1 MLTIA
6 LPKGRIAEETLA
18 IFAEIFGEE
27 SSKENGKEFQFEGRE
42 LMLDIGDFRF
52 LNVRNQDVPTYV
64 EHGSADIGVVGLD
77 VITEKELDIVKLL
90 DMRLG
95 KCKVAIGIKNEDD
108 IDWSKPNIKIA
119 TKMVNITKDYF
130 SSKAVGVEIIKLY
143 GSIELAP
150 LVGLADAIV
159 DIVETGNTMRENGLK
174 VAEDIMDSSAH
185 LIANKNSYYA
195 KKDEI
200 LTLYQKIKT
209 IVESRESK

>member
-1 MLTIA
+1 MEV
-6 LPKGRIAEETLA
+6 G
-18 IFAEIFGEE
+18 
-27 SSKENGKEFQFEGRE
+27 N
-42 LMLDIGDFRF
+42 FRF

-64 EHGSADIGVVGLD
+64 EYGSADIGVVGLD

-90 DMRLG
+90 DMNLG
-95 KCKVAIGIKNEDD
+95 KCKVAIGIREEDE
-108 IDWSKPNIKIA
+108 IDWNRPNIKIA
-119 TKMVNITKDYF
+119 TKMVNITEQYF
-130 SSKAVGVEIIKLY
+130 ASKAMGVEIIKLY

-159 DIVETGNTMRENGLK
+159 DIVETGATMRENGLK

-200 LTLYQKIKT
+200 LSLYEKINEVVK
-209 IVESRESK
+209 SRA

>member
-1 MLTIA
+1 MLTVA

-18 IFAEIFGEE
+18 IFAEIFG
-27 SSKENGKEFQFEGRE
+27 GEFKFEGRE
-42 LMLDIGDFRF
+42 LIMEVGDFRF

-90 DMRLG
+90 DMQMG
-95 KCKVAIGIKNEDD
+95 KCKVSIGIRNEDEL
-108 IDWSKPNIKIA
+108 DWSKPNIKIA
-119 TKMVNITKDYF
+119 TKMVNITEKYF
-130 SSKAVGVEIIKLY
+130 AKKAVGVEIIKLY

-159 DIVETGNTMRENGLK
+159 DIVETGATMKENGLK
-174 VAEDIMDSSAH
+174 VAEDIMDSSVY

-195 KKDEI
+195 KKDEV
-200 LTLYQKIKT
+200 LSLYEKIDK
-209 IVESRESK
+209 VVKSRA